1 MNHTLAFLVT
11 GFPPDVSGVSH
22 FNWERAQW
30 FAQQGRYRVVV
41 FAPDWHNAPNT
52 PSVPLDLKG
61 RLIVERYPSKPWA
74 PYPLTHVPKFLAARQ
89 IEEKINYYRP
99 DLITVTD
106 VERFFVL
113 STWQLPGR
121 RYVRK
126 QRIPYVAEYHTDLY
140 NFSAAYP
147 GWQWLRKL
155 LRWSN
160 STSYLYRQFDLTLC
174 PSSAASQSCQEMG
187 VPNVQ
192 TLPFY
197 GIDVSA
203 YSPSRCSRQWL
214 EPWLGEGEQNHQI
227 VLFLGR
233 LGYEK
238 RVDLLI
244 EAFAKLK
251 RTHPQCSLIIAG
263 DGPDDAVA
271 DLKRLATQV
280 PHVHFT
286 GFILG
291 EMKANLL
298 ASCDLFCSPSPY
310 ETFGRTIVEAM
321 ASGVPVVSV
330 DSGAV
335 SDYAIDGVN
344 AYLVGAN
351 DVEKLAARMQ
361 KALTSDNT
369 NITQQAL
376 QDASQF
382 SFERGCQNLHNY
394 YQKLLGEYS
403 VSSQGNKVKQ
413 DAS

>member
-1 MNHTLAFLVT
+1 MDCRPYTLAFLVT

-30 FAQQGRYRVVV
+30 FAKQGYRVVV
-41 FAPDWHNAPNT
+41 FAPDWQNDPNI
-52 PSVPLDLKG
+52 PPIPLDLDN
-61 RLIVERYPSKPWA
+61 RLIVERYPSKPWT
-74 PYPLTHVPKFLAARQ
+74 PYPLTHVPKFLAVRQ
-89 IEEKINYYRP
+89 INEKINDYRP
-99 DLITVTD
+99 DLVTVTD

-113 STWQLPGR
+113 STWQLPGK
-121 RYVRK
+121 RYVK
-126 QRIPYVAEYHTDLY
+126 KHRIPYVAEYHTDLY

-147 GWQWLRKL
+147 GWQWLRQTIRKFNL
-155 LRWSN
+155 
-160 STSYLYRQFDLTLC
+160 TSYLYRQFDLTLC
-174 PSSAASQSCQEMG
+174 PSNAASQSCREMEI
-187 VPNVQ
+187 PNIQ
-192 TLPFY
+192 TIPFY

-203 YSPSRCSRQWL
+203 YSPSRRSRKWL
-214 EPWLGEGEQNHQI
+214 EPWLDEQEQNQQI

-251 RTHPQCSLIIAG
+251 RFYPQCSLIIAG
-263 DGPDDAVA
+263 DGPNDVVT
-271 DLKRLATQV
+271 DLKRLAHQV

-298 ASCDLFCSPSPY
+298 ASCDVFCSPSPY

-330 DSGAV
+330 NSGAV
-335 SDYAIDGVN
+335 SDYTINGVN
-344 AYLVGAN
+344 GYLVPDNEVEGLAN
-351 DVEKLAARMQ
+351 GIQ

-369 NITQQAL
+369 KITQRAL

-382 SFERGCQNLHNY
+382 SFEQGCQNLHNY
-394 YQKLLGEYS
+394 YQELLS
-403 VSSQGNKVKQ
+403 
-413 DAS
+413 